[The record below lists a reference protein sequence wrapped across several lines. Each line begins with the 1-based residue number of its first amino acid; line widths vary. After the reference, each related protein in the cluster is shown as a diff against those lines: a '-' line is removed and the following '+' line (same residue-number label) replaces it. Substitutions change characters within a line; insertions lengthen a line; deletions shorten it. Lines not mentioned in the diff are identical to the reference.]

1 MGAPLWPQTSVLGL
15 RPLEF
20 RILCL
25 LGNTI
30 WVISPSSWGSHG
42 SVQSICIQRWSK
54 PNLFIR
60 LLIHAQTWEPQTQY
74 VATNRGFK
82 SPLHLTALNLNF
94 VGLFSYDRLIG
105 ILTIVFL
112 AAILIG
118 ILDFRFRTS
127 AFKFQRSEVPHWAF
141 ALLKRY
147 IYLLGK
153 WNCIQRVQNTHWI
166 VSLSTWCCITVCD
179 ASPTL
184 KQH

>member
-30 WVISPSSWGSHG
+30 WVISPSPGGSHG

-94 VGLFSYDRLIG
+94 VGLFFLSPIDRNFDYCFFGSHFNWNFRLQIS
-105 ILTIVFL
+105 
-112 AAILIG
+112 
-118 ILDFRFRTS
+118 DFRLQISEIRSPPLSFCTS
-127 AFKFQRSEVPHWAF
+127 QKIYIFAWQMELYSESPEHT
-141 ALLKRY
+141 L
-147 IYLLGK
+147 
-153 WNCIQRVQNTHWI
+153 NCISVDLVLYHCLRR
-166 VSLSTWCCITVCD
+166 
-179 ASPTL
+179 
-184 KQH
+184 